1 MKKGLFWTAIFL
13 AVMVFASCAH
23 GVRGGGDIFI
33 HTVGDTSPFEDGYL
47 FFAYGFR
54 GEIRSGYVRI
64 TSFEGTARRVVI
76 PAHIQGMP
84 VVVIGQRAFE
94 RRNLS
99 RVIIPP
105 SVRIIEREAFTGN
118 NLSRLTIPPSVTY
131 VGVGA
136 FARNRLTGLSIPAG
150 VTHIGYGAF
159 GSNRLRNVTIGSGIT
174 RIEYATFIDNRL
186 RNITI
191 PGGVYYIG
199 RQAFGGNELTNVVL
213 GSNVRIIASQA
224 FDGNQLRRAN
234 IPASVT
240 YIGSQAFMNN
250 RLSSVEI
257 GVAPLLASLNAVG
270 LEQTLLGHTV
280 YWREGNAEVIG
291 HIGVRIGEQA
301 FASNDLT
308 SVVMGARVYAIG
320 AGAFSFNPTLR
331 HVTIPS
337 WIYIGG
343 SVFAG
348 SARVRTTSPCIP
360 LTVDIG
366 EGVRFYGQLDPIWAG
381 FGMLYDEMGRS
392 PGVYELRNDRHWH
405 AREIRPMRGPFIPTT
420 ATPLPAPSPV
430 APVVP
435 TTATPPTAPAPIAVA
450 PTTAP
455 AVPVAM
461 APPPRFSGLVIFP
474 LHYTPVHTGFY
485 TVQVSAN
492 RENAVA
498 QRILADVRRDFS
510 NSAIMRFG
518 GVNSEFYRVVIYGVP
533 GWQIA
538 YVAVVLGSAGFSE
551 MYIRR

>member
-1 MKKGLFWTAIFL
+1 
-13 AVMVFASCAH
+13 
-23 GVRGGGDIFI
+23 
-33 HTVGDTSPFEDGYL
+33 
-47 FFAYGFR
+47 
-54 GEIRSGYVRI
+54 
-64 TSFEGTARRVVI
+64 
-76 PAHIQGMP
+76 
-84 VVVIGQRAFE
+84 
-94 RRNLS
+94 
-99 RVIIPP
+99 
-105 SVRIIEREAFTGN
+105 
-118 NLSRLTIPPSVTY
+118 
-131 VGVGA
+131 
-136 FARNRLTGLSIPAG
+136 
-150 VTHIGYGAF
+150 
-159 GSNRLRNVTIGSGIT
+159 
-174 RIEYATFIDNRL
+174 
-186 RNITI
+186 
-191 PGGVYYIG
+191 
-199 RQAFGGNELTNVVL
+199 
-213 GSNVRIIASQA
+213 
-224 FDGNQLRRAN
+224 
-234 IPASVT
+234 
-240 YIGSQAFMNN
+240 
-250 RLSSVEI
+250 
-257 GVAPLLASLNAVG
+257 
-270 LEQTLLGHTV
+270 
-280 YWREGNAEVIG
+280 
-291 HIGVRIGEQA
+291 
-301 FASNDLT
+301 
-308 SVVMGARVYAIG
+308 
-320 AGAFSFNPTLR
+320 
-331 HVTIPS
+331 
-337 WIYIGG
+337 
-343 SVFAG
+343 
-348 SARVRTTSPCIP
+348 
-360 LTVDIG
+360 
-366 EGVRFYGQLDPIWAG
+366 VRFYGQLDPIWAG